1 MTTKEEDNLITKEE
15 LKRHVRLVQEI
26 ADLKEKIDRLQLQ
39 AKSISATRISGA
51 PAGSGSPDKI
61 ADNLARVDNLISYY
75 HTKLNQCLAE
85 QQRIE
90 QAIASLPDVERLL
103 MRYRY
108 IDGLDWVDV
117 ASKMHY
123 SWQHTHRIHAEAL
136 VKLKGETQ

>member
-1 MTTKEEDNLITKEE
+1 MITKEE

-26 ADLKEKIDRLQLQ
+26 SDLKENIDRLQLQ
-39 AKSISATRISGA
+39 AKSISAIRISGA

-123 SWQHTHRIHAEAL
+123 SWQGTHKIHARAL
-136 VKLKGETQ
+136 KRLSEQKE

>member
-1 MTTKEEDNLITKEE
+1 MITKEE
-15 LKRHVRLVQEI
+15 LKEHIRLKQEI
-26 ADLKEKIDRLQLQ
+26 ADLKENIEKLRLQAQ
-39 AKSISATRISGA
+39 SISATRITGA

-75 HTKLNQCLAE
+75 HTKLNQCLVE

-108 IDGLDWVDV
+108 IDGLNWIDV
-117 ASKMHY
+117 AAKMNY
-123 SWQHTHRIHAEAL
+123 SWQGTHKIHARAL
-136 VKLKGETQ
+136 KRLLEQKE

>member
-1 MTTKEEDNLITKEE
+1 MITKEE

-26 ADLKEKIDRLQLQ
+26 SDLKENIDRLQLQ

-75 HTKLNQCLAE
+75 HTKLNKCLAE

-90 QAIASLPDVERLL
+90 QAIESLPDVERLL

-123 SWQHTHRIHAEAL
+123 SWQGTHKIHARAL
-136 VKLKGETQ
+136 KRLSEQKE

>member
-1 MTTKEEDNLITKEE
+1 MITKED
-15 LKRHVRLVQEI
+15 LKRHVCLAQEI
-26 ADLKEKIDRLQLQ
+26 ADLKENIDRLQLQ

-61 ADNLARVDNLISYY
+61 ADNMARVENLISYY
-75 HTKLNQCLAE
+75 HTKLNQCLVE

-108 IDGLDWVDV
+108 IDGLNWIDV
-117 ASKMHY
+117 AAKMNY
-123 SWQHTHRIHAEAL
+123 SWQHTHRIHAKAL
-136 VKLKGETQ
+136 AKLKDEIECDS